1 MKQDLI
7 GLSERSRVALQKHL
21 KQGSLASLQGAEA
34 LSCSLLGLIFERL

>member
-34 LSCSLLGLIFERL
+34 CSLLGLIFERL